1 MSKSI
6 GAWALAGLVALS
18 TGCQS
23 SGGGSSGGEVAPIRS
38 QVALF
43 EVDAS
48 KVKADGSKDPLTRS
62 LLEKFVDEKL
72 SASLL
77 ESLGRQCG
85 EAAVFPVEGFCRSP
99 DTELHLAWDEGAR
112 RQKPKTDYAVVVTI
126 RPLGSG
132 ELVKDGSWVLST
144 IGWLICG
151 IPGYVVDDYDYA
163 LPVVLETRIY
173 PHAQDVRNA
182 KDQFTSEKDRYSL
195 DYIDR
200 NRFVSFPYVCSILV
214 PPHVL
219 SALGEDDTE
228 ETAALLFRAA
238 LDRVAQGVSNRIREW
253 ERGQPVAKVGG

>member
-23 SGGGSSGGEVAPIRS
+23 SGGGSPAGDVAPITS

-62 LLEKFVDEKL
+62 LLAKFVDEKL

-77 ESLGRQCG
+77 ESFGRACG
-85 EAAVFPVEGFCRSP
+85 GGAVFPVDGFCRSP

-112 RQKPKTDYAVVVTI
+112 LQKPRTDYAVVVTV
-126 RPLGSG
+126 RPIGSG
-132 ELVKDGSWVLST
+132 ELVKDGSWALST
-144 IGWLICG
+144 IGWLLCG

-163 LPVVLETRIY
+163 LPVVFETRIFA
-173 PHAQDVRNA
+173 HAQNARNA
-182 KDQFTSEKDRYSL
+182 KDQFTSEKDRYST

-200 NRFVSFPYVCSILV
+200 NRFVSLPYVFTILI

-219 SALGEDDTE
+219 SAFGEDDTE
-228 ETAALLFRAA
+228 ETAAMLFRAV

-253 ERGQPVAKVGG
+253 ERGQPVANLRG